1 MRQRAVLGWI
11 FLSICATIITLNA
24 PLFAEVKKKPKEV
37 VLTTADIKD
46 SYKVIGIIS
55 VRSGDVT
62 LDAINDKLKQ
72 QATQLGA
79 DYVVG
84 VNYLTYSGYMFAYG
98 TAVKIKE

>member
-1 MRQRAVLGWI
+1 MRRTRSIWTLILICVTI
-11 FLSICATIITLNA
+11 TNLSA
-24 PLFAEVKKKPKEV
+24 PLFAETKKPKEV
-37 VLTTADIKD
+37 ILTTADIKD

-72 QATQLGA
+72 QAAQLGA
-79 DYVVG
+79 NYVVG
-84 VNYLTYSGYMFAYG
+84 VNYLTYSGYLFAYG